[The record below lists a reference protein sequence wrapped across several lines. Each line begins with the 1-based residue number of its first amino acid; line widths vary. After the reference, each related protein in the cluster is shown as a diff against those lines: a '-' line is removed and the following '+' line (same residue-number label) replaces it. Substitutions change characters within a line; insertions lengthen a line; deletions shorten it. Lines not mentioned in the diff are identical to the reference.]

1 MVWFLISEKNYPR
14 VHACTKSLKQG
25 KHKNC
30 IPKFPILSTH
40 ELLSR
45 GLVVF
50 KDMNTFM
57 YRGLEFQNILE
68 RISCSYFGLWT
79 VVTYLLENI
88 ENGIEHGGDN
98 AYGVCLH

>member
-30 IPKFPILSTH
+30 IPKFPILSAH
-40 ELLSR
+40 ELPSR

-50 KDMNTFM
+50 KDMNTYLCTEGWNLKTFLKE
-57 YRGLEFQNILE
+57 YHA
-68 RISCSYFGLWT
+68 
-79 VVTYLLENI
+79 VTLDGCYLFTRK
-88 ENGIEHGGDN
+88 
-98 AYGVCLH
+98 Y